1 MTPYKIV
8 FFDIDGTLLTE
19 KGEIPYETKESIE
32 QLKKSNVK
40 VVIATGRAPYHLKP
54 IAEELGI
61 DSYVCFNG
69 SYVVYEGKS
78 IVDEPIP
85 TNSVQLLIEFAQKN
99 NHPLVYHGNEEYYSS
114 YHEHPDIVE
123 TYQWLKVDPP
133 SYDPNFWQGNSIYQV
148 VLCCDSHEENNYH
161 QNFSDIKFIRSYK
174 RSIDVI
180 PSEYSK
186 ARGIESMLRFMG
198 ISPSEAVA
206 FGDGLN
212 DKEMLSYVGM
222 GIAMGNAHAELK
234 RNANFVTTHV
244 NDRGIQ
250 FGLKKIGLI

>member
-8 FFDIDGTLLTE
+8 FFDIDGTLITVE
-19 KGEIPYETKESIE
+19 GQIPYETKESID
-32 QLKKSNVK
+32 QLKESNVK
-40 VVIATGRAPYHLKP
+40 IVIATGRAPYHLKP

-61 DSYVCFNG
+61 DSYVSFNG
-69 SYVVYEGKS
+69 SYVVFEGKP
-78 IVDEPIP
+78 IVDEPFP
-85 TNSVQLLIEFAQKN
+85 TNSVQLLVEFAQKN
-99 NHPLVYHGNEEYYSS
+99 NHPLVYLGNEDYYAS
-114 YHEHPDIVE
+114 YHEHPDIIE
-123 TYQWLKVDPP
+123 TFQWLKVAP
-133 SYDPNFWQGNSIYQV
+133 PNFDSNFWKGNSIYQV
-148 VLCCDSHEENNYH
+148 VLCCDSHEENKYH

-174 RSIDVI
+174 QSIDVI

-186 ARGIESMLRFMG
+186 ASGIESILRFMG

-212 DKEMLSYVGM
+212 DREMLSYVGM

-234 RNANFVTTHV
+234 PIANFVTKNV
-244 NDRGIQ
+244 NNRGIQ